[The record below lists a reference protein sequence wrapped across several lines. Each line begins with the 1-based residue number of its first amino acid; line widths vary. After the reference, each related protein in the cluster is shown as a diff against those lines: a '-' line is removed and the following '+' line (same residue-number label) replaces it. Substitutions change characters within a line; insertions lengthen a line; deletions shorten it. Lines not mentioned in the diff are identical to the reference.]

1 MSPNLELV
9 IISTVNTQIVLA
21 PHVNGQGRLFGGQLM
36 AWIDIVG
43 AVEARRFCGTDV
55 TTACVDRLSFLKP
68 AMLNDTLLL
77 EAQITYTGVTSM
89 EVRVD
94 TYVEELTGEKE
105 LVNTAYLVF
114 VSVAGNEPLPVKKF
128 IPKTP
133 LEKEEY
139 LSAEKRREERLRHK
153 YNGDVGI

>member
-1 MSPNLELV
+1 MELV

-43 AVEARRFCGTDV
+43 AVEARRYCGTDV

-68 AMLNDTLLL
+68 AFLNDTLLL
-77 EAQITYTGVTSM
+77 EANITYTGRTSM

-94 TYVEELTGEKE
+94 TFVEELNGDKE

-114 VSVAGNEPLPVKKF
+114 VSVAGNDPKPVKAF
-128 IPKTP
+128 QPQTDAQR
-133 LEKEEY
+133 EEY
-139 LSAEKRREERLRHK
+139 AAAERRRAERLRQK
-153 YNGDVGI
+153 IMSD